1 MFFST
6 TNSYY
11 LITIRYLLSVECLD
25 VTAFDQH
32 LILFCMFAKA
42 SLAIVG
48 YCLIT
53 VNKTFCLRAT
63 FITLLTAYKFHCLSY
78 IQRYHLIHSFPIY
91 HSYKIIYINDSTILY
106 YTRVK
111 YVKEKIICTFEN
123 SCQITQNV
131 LSFRNR

>member
-1 MFFST
+1 MSAK
-6 TNSYY
+6 
-11 LITIRYLLSVECLD
+11 CLD

-32 LILFCMFAKA
+32 FIPFCVFTKA

-63 FITLLTAYKFHCLSY
+63 FVTLLTAYKLHCLSY
-78 IQRYHLIHSFPIY
+78 IQRYHLIHPFTIY

-111 YVKEKIICTFEN
+111 YVKEKIICILKTLAKLLKTCYLF
-123 SCQITQNV
+123 IRLAYKFLIYVTKG
-131 LSFRNR
+131 FRLQ